1 MLILSALI
9 SCSHTVD
16 QPIAGWPTRS
26 VFSSTAEARH
36 IAGEL
41 TNLGTRPGS
50 FALTWSET
58 ELTSYLGSIL
68 PTGDQ
73 ATLWC
78 QPGELYLKYQTPGMQ
93 GHSLSARMSPRLSD
107 NQLQF
112 DLRGVWFDNQPIGS
126 WLQRIVQSMLNDIL
140 ADSLGQY
147 RLQEFSIEL
156 RQIRIR
162 GELD

>member
-1 MLILSALI
+1 
-9 SCSHTVD
+9 
-16 QPIAGWPTRS
+16 
-26 VFSSTAEARH
+26 
-36 IAGEL
+36 
-41 TNLGTRPGS
+41 
-50 FALTWSET
+50 
-58 ELTSYLGSIL
+58 
-68 PTGDQ
+68 
-73 ATLWC
+73 
-78 QPGELYLKYQTPGMQ
+78 
-93 GHSLSARMSPRLSD
+93 MSPRLSD